1 MGFMGNPSGGRNARG
16 LVSKYLISNLLR
28 MDFCFQSEVGNLK
41 FQFTMLDSISVF
53 LEHSAVAR
61 IFLIVALGY
70 LLGEVKFPGNF
81 RFGVAAVLFVGLAMG
96 AWRPSF
102 TLPEEIQTM
111 GLVLFVY
118 CVGLQAAP
126 GFFQCLKKDGL
137 KMNLALL
144 AVLLL
149 AFAATWLCTR
159 WSGQPKEVMTG
170 LFCGALTNTP
180 ALGAA
185 TEWITRNGAGAG
197 AAGSAVVGYGVTY
210 PFAVLA
216 VLLLFQLR
224 LSRAPAT
231 ETAAAPLNLLP
242 RPQTIEVQTHDPHG
256 ESWRAAAVMDR
267 TGLVLTRCRLPSG
280 KTRLVDDDTPLP
292 PGTLVVAVGP
302 ARQLEAGVK
311 LLGRVGPEPLEANLA
326 GFEVHRYFVSNHR
339 IAGRALGE
347 LGADLE
353 KLGAVVSRVRRG
365 DVDLTADDDTVL
377 HFGDRV
383 KVVSYRQTE
392 AAVRK
397 FFGNSLQGL
406 SETGYF
412 SFAIGILLGL
422 ALGKIPFPVP
432 GLQEPI
438 RLGAAGG
445 PLIMALILGS
455 RGRTGPFIWQLPFS
469 TNLTLRHLGILFF
482 LAAAG
487 VKAGAGLLQT
497 LKTNGVFL
505 IGFGV
510 GLTAV
515 CHLVFWWLL
524 ARQNQRQVSQI
535 FGASSALQ
543 TQPAALSFAAARV
556 PHGPLNL
563 AYATVYPL
571 SMILKVVLA
580 QLLLITS

>member
-1 MGFMGNPSGGRNARG
+1 MMEW
-16 LVSKYLISNLLR
+16 IS
-28 MDFCFQSEVGNLK
+28 S
-41 FQFTMLDSISVF
+41 F
-53 LEHSAVAR
+53 LEHQVVAR

-96 AWRPSF
+96 AWRPHF

-126 GFFQCLKKDGL
+126 GFFQCLRKDGL

-149 AFAATWLCTR
+149 AFAATWAGIHWL
-159 WSGQPKEVMTG
+159 GQPKEQMTG

-185 TEWITRNGAGAG
+185 TEWIGRSGAGAE
-197 AAGSAVVGYGVTY
+197 AAGNAVVGYGVVY
-210 PFAVLA
+210 PLAVLA
-216 VLLLFQLR
+216 VLLLFQIR
-224 LSRAPAT
+224 LSRRQARESNPT
-231 ETAAAPLNLLP
+231 TVHMLP
-242 RPQTIEVQTHDPHG
+242 RPQTIEIQTLDKYG
-256 ESWRAAAVMDR
+256 ESWRAADVMEQ

-280 KTRLVDDDTPLP
+280 KARLIEDDMPLP
-292 PGTLVVAVGP
+292 KGTLVVAVGNQ
-302 ARQLEAGVK
+302 AQLEAGTR
-311 LLGRVGPEPLEANLA
+311 LLGRVSNEPLEANLG
-326 GFEVHRYFVSNHR
+326 GFAVHRYFVSNHAV
-339 IAGRALGE
+339 AGKTLGE
-347 LGADLE
+347 LGPDLE

-365 DVDLTADDDTVL
+365 DVDLSADDETIL

-383 KVVSYRQTE
+383 KVVSYKQTE
-392 AAVRK
+392 ASVRK

-412 SFAIGILLGL
+412 SFAVGIILGL
-422 ALGKIPFPVP
+422 ALGRIEFPVP
-432 GLQEPI
+432 GLQEPV

-445 PLIMALILGS
+445 PLVMALILGS

-469 TNLTLRHLGILFF
+469 TNLTLRHLGILLF

-487 VKAGAGLLQT
+487 VKAGAGLIAT
-497 LKTNGVFL
+497 LKTNGLFL

-510 GLTAV
+510 GLTV
-515 CHLVFWWLL
+515 MCHLVFGWILS
-524 ARQNQRQVSQI
+524 RQKQDGLPQVL
-535 FGASSALQ
+535 GASSAMQ
-543 TQPAALSFAAARV
+543 TQPAALTFAAARL

-580 QLLLITS
+580 QLLLIST